1 MHAKFDEFGVLARL
15 FVPDL
20 TGPRA
25 LPVTSPETAINRCD
39 FGAACTGCVRC
50 RQPRWWR

>member
-25 LPVTSPETAINRCD
+25 FPIAFPEPASRASGC
-39 FGAACTGCVRC
+39 GAACVGCFRC